1 MFKIALETKKDM
13 EILLREYFDYE
24 FINTQEY
31 NFQEI
36 NSENFDIAI
45 IDYSIKDLELRLLEF
60 KPSGVK
66 VILIATIFDT
76 LTLRHLLNKKLIYD
90 FLNKKDY
97 MYVEKILQNMS
108 IEENGETEISLCI
121 NNNFN
126 KTIVSLE
133 EVLYISYSR
142 YIRKSLIKLE
152 NDEEVFSKKNL
163 MEIENLLSLSP
174 RFYRIDRSNIVNIKR
189 IKTINYKKEL
199 ITFDTGSSLQFSK
212 KILKKIES
220 ILFKSKKI
228 INL

>member
-1 MFKIALETKKDM
+1 MFKIALEIEKNM
-13 EILLREYFDYE
+13 EILLREYFEYE

-31 NFQEI
+31 TFEKI

-60 KPSGVK
+60 KTYKIK
-66 VILIATIFDT
+66 VILLATIFDI
-76 LTLRHLLNKKLIYD
+76 LTLRYLLNKQLIYD

-97 MYVEKILQNMS
+97 THIEEIVQNMT
-108 IEENGETEISLCI
+108 IKENIETEISLCI
-121 NNNFN
+121 NDNFN

-142 YIRKSLIKLE
+142 YIRKSLIKLD
-152 NDEEVFSKKNL
+152 NNKEVFSKKNL
-163 MEIENLLSLSP
+163 VEIENLLSLSS
-174 RFYRIDRSNIVNIKR
+174 RFVRIDRSNIVNIKR
-189 IKTINYKKEL
+189 IKTVNYKKEL
-199 ITFDTGSSLQFSK
+199 ITFDTGESLQFSK

-220 ILFKSKKI
+220 ILFKFKKI